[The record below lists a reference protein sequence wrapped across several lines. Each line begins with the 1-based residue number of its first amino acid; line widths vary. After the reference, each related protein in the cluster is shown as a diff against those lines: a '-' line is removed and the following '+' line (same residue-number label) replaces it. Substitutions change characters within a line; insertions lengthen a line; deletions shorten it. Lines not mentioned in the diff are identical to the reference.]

1 MSKII
6 KKYVTSLKVYPLF
19 VLIIDFRGFVKST
32 DLWKSL
38 MKLDNAIDLIVRA
51 WESENLDVVI
61 CPGFTY
67 PAPPITNPGRIV
79 PAICYPAVF
88 NVLDFP
94 VGVVPITRVND
105 QDQVMS

>member
-1 MSKII
+1 
-6 KKYVTSLKVYPLF
+6 
-19 VLIIDFRGFVKST
+19 
-32 DLWKSL
+32 
-38 MKLDNAIDLIVRA
+38 MKLDDAIELIVRA
-51 WESENLDVVI
+51 WESEHLDVVI

-88 NVLDFP
+88 NVIDFP

-105 QDQVMS
+105 QDQVLYYNVNCLICSCCCFFLNPSL